1 MLDLELMSGVATQMM
16 EGDAVQLGGKTIPV
30 MRTSSQRLKTV
41 RFAMNGRGYQAIEQ
55 NPDKPSRW
63 GELAR
68 NGHRVVQFREVGSG
82 KYVAV
87 GVDGKV
93 TVYERS

>member
-1 MLDLELMSGVATQMM
+1 MLDLELLSDVATQMM
-16 EGDAVQLGGKTIPV
+16 EGDAVQLEGKAIPV
-30 MRTSSQRLKTV
+30 TRTSSQRLKTV
-41 RFAMNGRGYQAIEQ
+41 RFAMHGRGYQAIEQ

-63 GELAR
+63 AELAR

-87 GVDGKV
+87 AVDGQV
-93 TVYERS
+93 TEYGRG